1 MISVKIELSKDE
13 VELTRNKR
21 KGLKLKIKPTEHL
34 FSCGRCFFRNHGHL
48 CTSLAEQ
55 ITARTYVHLC
65 SVIEHELGL
74 NNNYIIFIPKCTA

>member
-1 MISVKIELSKDE
+1 MINIKIELSKDE

-21 KGLKLKIKPTEHL
+21 KGLKLKIKPAEH
-34 FSCGRCFFRNHGHL
+34 FSCGRCFFRHHGHL

-55 ITARTYVHLC
+55 MTTKTYIHLC

-74 NNNYIIFIPKCTA
+74 ANNYIIFI